1 MQSEIVWSLITIGY
15 GIWKERHF
23 VGFSTAV
30 FNLAG
35 FFMVLATVDLPDA
48 FAIMLLFYALLGIL
62 VAHAKDY
69 TLMNLLGSKPYGS
82 LTLALGLYQ
91 AGFLTILQGLGS
103 VHEWFGTEAG
113 TIVVAWLIVAL
124 VSHIIMLRLVRKPK
138 EHEIF

>member
-1 MQSEIVWSLITIGY
+1 MITIGY

-35 FFMVLATVDLPDA
+35 FFMVLATVDLPNS
-48 FAIMLLFYALLGIL
+48 FAVLLLIYALLGVL
-62 VAHAKDY
+62 VAHARDY

-91 AGFLTILQGLGS
+91 IGFLKSLQELGS
-103 VHEWFGTEAG
+103 TNEWLGTEAG
-113 TIVVAWLIVAL
+113 IIFTVWVILAVT
-124 VSHIIMLRLVRKPK
+124 SHLLMRVISHKPTG
-138 EHEIF
+138 ESRF